1 MYFHNSSCIKIVIKI
16 IEMKELKLQYTL
28 TITIWAD
35 FLINHYHVK
44 NIGSVIQSWN
54 LSFSTTKGISILWG
68 GVRI

>member
-44 NIGSVIQSWN
+44 NIGSVVRSWN
-54 LSFSTTKGISILWG
+54 LSLSTAKGISILWG
-68 GVRI
+68 DVRI